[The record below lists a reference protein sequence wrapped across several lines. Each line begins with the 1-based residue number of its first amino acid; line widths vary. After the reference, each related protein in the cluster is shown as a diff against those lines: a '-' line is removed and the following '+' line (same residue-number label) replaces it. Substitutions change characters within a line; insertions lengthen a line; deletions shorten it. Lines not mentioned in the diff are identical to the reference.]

1 MVLHHMS
8 EVEDYPQPEYS
19 EDGVDL
25 SLIRWMLSLTPAERL
40 DILHQHVNGILEIRK
55 LNARK

>member
-1 MVLHHMS
+1 MTERDLQ
-8 EVEDYPQPEYS
+8 PQTEYS

-40 DILHQHVNGILEIRK
+40 QFLQRQVNAILAIRK
-55 LNARK
+55 LNAGQ

>member
-1 MVLHHMS
+1 VT
-8 EVEDYPQPEYS
+8 ETDQYPQPEYS

-40 DILHQHVNGILEIRK
+40 QHLQDHVNAILAIRE
-55 LNARK
+55 LNGGE